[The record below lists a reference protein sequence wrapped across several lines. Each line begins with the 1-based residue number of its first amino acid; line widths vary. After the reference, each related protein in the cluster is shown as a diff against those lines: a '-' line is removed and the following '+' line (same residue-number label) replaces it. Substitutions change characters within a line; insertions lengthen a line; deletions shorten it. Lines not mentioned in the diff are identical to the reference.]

1 MSNLQKIP
9 ITCNHVN
16 KQYIHHIKME
26 IPEKVTR
33 IIRKPEKPGFYI
45 GFSILCVEKKKMFQI
60 FTKTCARNGF
70 LFLVVVI
77 FF

>member
-26 IPEKVTR
+26 ITEKVTR

-45 GFSILCVEKKKMFQI
+45 GFSILCVEKKKCFKSPQKHAHV
-60 FTKTCARNGF
+60 TGS
-70 LFLVVVI
+70 